1 MATIYWAGDS
11 TVAYNSILTYPQTG
25 IGQVFS
31 LFVKREIKIEN
42 HAMNGRS
49 TKSFMDEGRLASIE
63 EQIGAGDFLFIQ
75 FGHNDEKKQDPARY
89 TEPFTSFKKNLET
102 YINAAKS
109 HGAYPVLITPLERRC
124 FGADGTLGAGE
135 HTDYVEAM
143 KQTAAEC
150 SVPLVD
156 LHGRS
161 RRVLEAAGPVESTKF
176 YMHLEPG
183 RYESH
188 PEGLVDNTH
197 LQYAGAVAYGK
208 CIAGGLK
215 ELGGIYGDL
224 LVEGF

>member
-25 IGQVFS
+25 IGQAFS
-31 LFVKREIKIEN
+31 LFVKREVKIEN

-49 TKSFMDEGRLASIE
+49 TKSFMEEERLSAIE
-63 EQIGAGDFLFIQ
+63 ERIGEGDFLFIQ

-89 TEPFTSFKKNLET
+89 TEPFGSFQANLET
-102 YINAAKS
+102 FIDVAES

-124 FGADGTLGAGE
+124 FKEDGTLGAGE
-135 HTDYVEAM
+135 HTEYVEAM
-143 KQTAAEC
+143 KQTAAKR

-156 LHGRS
+156 LWARS
-161 RRVLEAAGPVESTKF
+161 RSLLKAAGPVESTKL

-183 RYESH
+183 KYESH

-208 CIAGGLK
+208 CVAEGLK

-224 LVEGF
+224 LTEEF

>member
-11 TVAYNSILTYPQTG
+11 TVAWNSILTYPQTG

-31 LFVKREIKIEN
+31 LFVKREVKIEN

-49 TKSFMDEGRLASIE
+49 TKSFMDESRLAAIE
-63 EQIGAGDFLFIQ
+63 KRIGEGDFLFIQ
-75 FGHNDEKKQDPARY
+75 FGHNDEKKQDPSRY
-89 TEPFTSFKKNLET
+89 TDPSTSFRANLEI

-109 HGAYPVLITPLERRC
+109 RHAYPVLITPLERRC
-124 FGADGTLGAGE
+124 FTEDGTLGAGE
-135 HTDYVEAM
+135 HTAYVEAM
-143 KQTAAEC
+143 RQTAKEL

-156 LHGRS
+156 LWERS
-161 RRVLEAAGPVESTKF
+161 RRVLEETGPAESKKL

-188 PEGLVDNTH
+188 PEGLTDNTH
-197 LQYAGAVAYGK
+197 LQYAGAVTYGK
-208 CIAGGLK
+208 CIAEGLK